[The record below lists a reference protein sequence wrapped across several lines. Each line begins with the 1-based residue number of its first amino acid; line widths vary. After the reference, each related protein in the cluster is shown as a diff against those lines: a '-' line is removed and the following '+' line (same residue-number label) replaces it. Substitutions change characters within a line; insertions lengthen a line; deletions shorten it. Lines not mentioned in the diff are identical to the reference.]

1 MESPI
6 FNFINLKLSRLL
18 CFKLNPKT
26 QFTTQRSIFAELN
39 IDLSILAEYEH
50 IINNLDSLLEVSL
63 VDTYYDI
70 KLA

>member
-1 MESPI
+1 MESLI

-26 QFTTQRSIFAELN
+26 QFVTQRL
-39 IDLSILAEYEH
+39 ILAEYKH

>member
-1 MESPI
+1 MESLI

-26 QFTTQRSIFAELN
+26 QFTTQRLIFT
-39 IDLSILAEYEH
+39 EYEH

-70 KLA
+70 KLT

>member
-1 MESPI
+1 MESLI

-26 QFTTQRSIFAELN
+26 QFTTQRLILAEYRSVVL
-39 IDLSILAEYEH
+39 ILAEYEH

-70 KLA
+70 KLT

>member
-1 MESPI
+1 MESLI
-6 FNFINLKLSRLL
+6 FNFLNLKLSRLL
-18 CFKLNPKT
+18 RFKLNPKT
-26 QFTTQRSIFAELN
+26 QFTTQRLIF
-39 IDLSILAEYEH
+39 AEYEH

>member
-1 MESPI
+1 MESLI

-18 CFKLNPKT
+18 CFKLNQKT
-26 QFTTQRSIFAELN
+26 QFTTQRLVF
-39 IDLSILAEYEH
+39 AEYEH

>member
-1 MESPI
+1 MESLI
-6 FNFINLKLSRLL
+6 FNFTNLKLSRLL

-26 QFTTQRSIFAELN
+26 QFTTQRLVF
-39 IDLSILAEYEH
+39 AEYEH

-63 VDTYYDI
+63 MDTYYDI